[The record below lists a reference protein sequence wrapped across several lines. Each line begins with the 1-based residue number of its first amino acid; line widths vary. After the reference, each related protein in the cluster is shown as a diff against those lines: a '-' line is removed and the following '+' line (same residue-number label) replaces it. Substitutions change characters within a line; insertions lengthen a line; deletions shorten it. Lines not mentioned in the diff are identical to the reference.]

1 MNENMVR
8 ISNVSKSYGQQ
19 LALDQ
24 VTIPIKRGQI
34 CGLVGENGAGKTTLL
49 RILCGLSIPTEG
61 EIEVSKNL
69 KIGSLIEAPA
79 LYQNL
84 SAYDNLKYLGLQL
97 GLDQL
102 NSRVEEVLDI
112 IGLATVSK
120 KKKSKN
126 FSLGMRQRL
135 AIGMAILDQ
144 PDFLILDEP
153 INGLDPSG
161 IKEVR
166 KLLLKLKEKQGM
178 TVLISS
184 HLLSELEQ
192 IADYF
197 VMMSKGKVLEILE
210 QDQLSHKMKKNIYL
224 ATNDN
229 LRMQDVLEEKNIDYQ
244 VDKDYL
250 VLHLKDKPMTIL
262 PSTTLADIMTRDVR
276 CVPPETP
283 LREASLLMAN
293 ERISSLLIGTPDAP
307 LGIVTET
314 NILRAVH
321 VALPPETAVR
331 NIMSQPL
338 VTAPADLDLL
348 GARHLVEK
356 HHIRHLLVVAAEG
369 QVVGMVS
376 ESDFRVHLGGMVF
389 RHLRTLEGVMD
400 RDMPRLPPGATL
412 SEGIAAMLG
421 ATADYLIVAE
431 HGRAAG
437 IVTERDIP
445 RLLATHADPQTIQ
458 LGEVMSTP
466 LHTIVSA
473 TSVEQLHD
481 LLAAAN
487 VSLSVQDVAQLDAAS
502 AEA

>member
-120 KKKSKN
+120 KKKAKN

-210 QDQLSHKMKKNIYL
+210 QDHLSHKMKKNIYL

-229 LRMQDVLEEKNIDYQ
+229 LRLQDVLEEKNIDYQ

-250 VLHLKDKPMTIL
+250 VLHLKDKPMTI
-262 PSTTLADIMTRDVR
+262 IQM
-276 CVPPETP
+276 
-283 LREASLLMAN
+283 
-293 ERISSLLIGTPDAP
+293 
-307 LGIVTET
+307 
-314 NILRAVH
+314 
-321 VALPPETAVR
+321 
-331 NIMSQPL
+331 
-338 VTAPADLDLL
+338 
-348 GARHLVEK
+348 
-356 HHIRHLLVVAAEG
+356 VV
-369 QVVGMVS
+369 
-376 ESDFRVHLGGMVF
+376 D
-389 RHLRTLEGVMD
+389 
-400 RDMPRLPPGATL
+400 
-412 SEGIAAMLG
+412 
-421 ATADYLIVAE
+421 
-431 HGRAAG
+431 
-437 IVTERDIP
+437 
-445 RLLATHADPQTIQ
+445 
-458 LGEVMSTP
+458 
-466 LHTIVSA
+466 
-473 TSVEQLHD
+473 
-481 LLAAAN
+481 
-487 VSLSVQDVAQLDAAS
+487 AQLEVQEIFYQKFHFEDYYL
-502 AEA
+502 EQIGGEK

>member
-8 ISNVSKSYGQQ
+8 IANVSKSYGQQ
-19 LALDQ
+19 LALNQ
-24 VTIPIKRGQI
+24 VSIPIKKGQI

-49 RILCGLSIPTEG
+49 RILCGLSFPTEG

-120 KKKSKN
+120 KKKAKN

-161 IKEVR
+161 IKEIR
-166 KLLLKLKEKQGM
+166 KLLLELKEKQGM

-210 QDQLSHKMKKNIYL
+210 QDHLSNKMEKSIYL

-229 LRMQDVLEEKNIDYQ
+229 LRMQDVLEEEGVNYR

-250 VLHLKDKPMTIL
+250 VLDGENEPMAI
-262 PSTTLADIMTRDVR
+262 IQMV
-276 CVPPETP
+276 
-283 LREASLLMAN
+283 
-293 ERISSLLIGTPDAP
+293 
-307 LGIVTET
+307 
-314 NILRAVH
+314 LRAHLEVH
-321 VALPPETAVR
+321 EIFYQKLHFEDYYLEQ
-331 NIMSQPL
+331 I
-338 VTAPADLDLL
+338 
-348 GARHLVEK
+348 GGEK
-356 HHIRHLLVVAAEG
+356 
-369 QVVGMVS
+369 
-376 ESDFRVHLGGMVF
+376 
-389 RHLRTLEGVMD
+389 
-400 RDMPRLPPGATL
+400 
-412 SEGIAAMLG
+412 
-421 ATADYLIVAE
+421 
-431 HGRAAG
+431 
-437 IVTERDIP
+437 
-445 RLLATHADPQTIQ
+445 
-458 LGEVMSTP
+458 
-466 LHTIVSA
+466 
-473 TSVEQLHD
+473 
-481 LLAAAN
+481 
-487 VSLSVQDVAQLDAAS
+487 
-502 AEA
+502 

>member
-1 MNENMVR
+1 MNDDMVR

-19 LALDQ
+19 RALDQ

-49 RILCGLSIPTEG
+49 RILCGLSISTEG

-97 GLDQL
+97 GLDHL
-102 NSRVEEVLDI
+102 NSRVDEVLDI

-210 QDQLSHKMKKNIYL
+210 QDNLSHKMKKNIYL

-229 LRMQDVLEEKNIDYQ
+229 LRMQDVLEEKNIDFQ

-250 VLHLKDKPMTIL
+250 VLHLEDKPMTI
-262 PSTTLADIMTRDVR
+262 IQM
-276 CVPPETP
+276 
-283 LREASLLMAN
+283 
-293 ERISSLLIGTPDAP
+293 
-307 LGIVTET
+307 
-314 NILRAVH
+314 
-321 VALPPETAVR
+321 
-331 NIMSQPL
+331 
-338 VTAPADLDLL
+338 
-348 GARHLVEK
+348 
-356 HHIRHLLVVAAEG
+356 VV
-369 QVVGMVS
+369 
-376 ESDFRVHLGGMVF
+376 D
-389 RHLRTLEGVMD
+389 
-400 RDMPRLPPGATL
+400 
-412 SEGIAAMLG
+412 
-421 ATADYLIVAE
+421 
-431 HGRAAG
+431 
-437 IVTERDIP
+437 
-445 RLLATHADPQTIQ
+445 
-458 LGEVMSTP
+458 
-466 LHTIVSA
+466 
-473 TSVEQLHD
+473 
-481 LLAAAN
+481 
-487 VSLSVQDVAQLDAAS
+487 AQLEVQEIFYQKFHFEDYYL
-502 AEA
+502 EQIGGEK

>member
-178 TVLISS
+178 TVLIAS

-250 VLHLKDKPMTIL
+250 VLHLKDKPMTI
-262 PSTTLADIMTRDVR
+262 IQM
-276 CVPPETP
+276 
-283 LREASLLMAN
+283 
-293 ERISSLLIGTPDAP
+293 
-307 LGIVTET
+307 
-314 NILRAVH
+314 
-321 VALPPETAVR
+321 
-331 NIMSQPL
+331 
-338 VTAPADLDLL
+338 
-348 GARHLVEK
+348 
-356 HHIRHLLVVAAEG
+356 VV
-369 QVVGMVS
+369 
-376 ESDFRVHLGGMVF
+376 D
-389 RHLRTLEGVMD
+389 
-400 RDMPRLPPGATL
+400 
-412 SEGIAAMLG
+412 
-421 ATADYLIVAE
+421 
-431 HGRAAG
+431 
-437 IVTERDIP
+437 
-445 RLLATHADPQTIQ
+445 
-458 LGEVMSTP
+458 
-466 LHTIVSA
+466 
-473 TSVEQLHD
+473 
-481 LLAAAN
+481 
-487 VSLSVQDVAQLDAAS
+487 AQLEVQEIFYQKFHFEDYYL
-502 AEA
+502 EQIGGEK

>member
-1 MNENMVR
+1 MNDDMVR

-19 LALDQ
+19 RALDQ
-24 VTIPIKRGQI
+24 VTIPVKKGQI

-49 RILCGLSIPTEG
+49 RILCGLSFPSEG

-97 GLDQL
+97 GLEHL
-102 NSRVEEVLDI
+102 NSRVDEVLDI

-166 KLLLKLKEKQGM
+166 KLLLELKEKQDM

-197 VMMSKGKVLEILE
+197 VMMSKGRVLEILE
-210 QDQLSHKMKKNIYL
+210 QDYLAHKMKKNIYL

-229 LRMQDVLEEKNIDYQ
+229 LRMQDVLEEKNIDFQ

-250 VLHLKDKPMTIL
+250 VLHLEDKPMTI
-262 PSTTLADIMTRDVR
+262 IQM
-276 CVPPETP
+276 
-283 LREASLLMAN
+283 
-293 ERISSLLIGTPDAP
+293 
-307 LGIVTET
+307 
-314 NILRAVH
+314 
-321 VALPPETAVR
+321 
-331 NIMSQPL
+331 
-338 VTAPADLDLL
+338 
-348 GARHLVEK
+348 
-356 HHIRHLLVVAAEG
+356 VV
-369 QVVGMVS
+369 
-376 ESDFRVHLGGMVF
+376 D
-389 RHLRTLEGVMD
+389 
-400 RDMPRLPPGATL
+400 
-412 SEGIAAMLG
+412 
-421 ATADYLIVAE
+421 
-431 HGRAAG
+431 
-437 IVTERDIP
+437 
-445 RLLATHADPQTIQ
+445 
-458 LGEVMSTP
+458 
-466 LHTIVSA
+466 
-473 TSVEQLHD
+473 
-481 LLAAAN
+481 
-487 VSLSVQDVAQLDAAS
+487 AQLEVQEIFYQKFHFEDYYL
-502 AEA
+502 EQIGGEK

>member
-97 GLDQL
+97 GLDHL
-102 NSRVEEVLDI
+102 NSRVDEVLDV

-250 VLHLKDKPMTIL
+250 VLHLKDKPMTI
-262 PSTTLADIMTRDVR
+262 IQM
-276 CVPPETP
+276 
-283 LREASLLMAN
+283 
-293 ERISSLLIGTPDAP
+293 
-307 LGIVTET
+307 
-314 NILRAVH
+314 
-321 VALPPETAVR
+321 
-331 NIMSQPL
+331 
-338 VTAPADLDLL
+338 
-348 GARHLVEK
+348 
-356 HHIRHLLVVAAEG
+356 VV
-369 QVVGMVS
+369 
-376 ESDFRVHLGGMVF
+376 D
-389 RHLRTLEGVMD
+389 
-400 RDMPRLPPGATL
+400 
-412 SEGIAAMLG
+412 
-421 ATADYLIVAE
+421 
-431 HGRAAG
+431 
-437 IVTERDIP
+437 
-445 RLLATHADPQTIQ
+445 
-458 LGEVMSTP
+458 
-466 LHTIVSA
+466 
-473 TSVEQLHD
+473 
-481 LLAAAN
+481 
-487 VSLSVQDVAQLDAAS
+487 AQLEVQEIFYQKFHFEDYYL
-502 AEA
+502 EQIGGEK

>member
-1 MNENMVR
+1 MNDDMVR

-19 LALDQ
+19 RALDQ

-49 RILCGLSIPTEG
+49 RILCGLSFPTEG

-166 KLLLKLKEKQGM
+166 ELLLKLKEKQGM

-210 QDQLSHKMKKNIYL
+210 QDHLSHKMKKNIYL

-229 LRMQDVLEEKNIDYQ
+229 LRMQDVLEEQNIDYQ

-250 VLHLKDKPMTIL
+250 VLHLEDKPMTI
-262 PSTTLADIMTRDVR
+262 IQM
-276 CVPPETP
+276 
-283 LREASLLMAN
+283 
-293 ERISSLLIGTPDAP
+293 
-307 LGIVTET
+307 
-314 NILRAVH
+314 
-321 VALPPETAVR
+321 
-331 NIMSQPL
+331 
-338 VTAPADLDLL
+338 
-348 GARHLVEK
+348 
-356 HHIRHLLVVAAEG
+356 VV
-369 QVVGMVS
+369 
-376 ESDFRVHLGGMVF
+376 D
-389 RHLRTLEGVMD
+389 
-400 RDMPRLPPGATL
+400 
-412 SEGIAAMLG
+412 
-421 ATADYLIVAE
+421 
-431 HGRAAG
+431 
-437 IVTERDIP
+437 
-445 RLLATHADPQTIQ
+445 
-458 LGEVMSTP
+458 
-466 LHTIVSA
+466 
-473 TSVEQLHD
+473 
-481 LLAAAN
+481 
-487 VSLSVQDVAQLDAAS
+487 AQLEVQEIFYQKFHFEDYYL
-502 AEA
+502 EQIGGEK

>member
-1 MNENMVR
+1 MNDDMVR

-19 LALDQ
+19 RALDQ
-24 VTIPIKRGQI
+24 VTIPVKKGQI

-79 LYQNL
+79 LYKNL

-97 GLDQL
+97 GLDHL
-102 NSRVEEVLDI
+102 NSRVDEVLDI

-166 KLLLKLKEKQGM
+166 KLLLELKEKQGM

-197 VMMSKGKVLEILE
+197 VMMSKGRVLEILE
-210 QDQLSHKMKKNIYL
+210 QDHLAHKMKKNIYL

-229 LRMQDVLEEKNIDYQ
+229 LRMQDVLEEKNIDFH

-250 VLHLKDKPMTIL
+250 VLHLEDKPMTI
-262 PSTTLADIMTRDVR
+262 IQM
-276 CVPPETP
+276 
-283 LREASLLMAN
+283 
-293 ERISSLLIGTPDAP
+293 
-307 LGIVTET
+307 
-314 NILRAVH
+314 
-321 VALPPETAVR
+321 
-331 NIMSQPL
+331 
-338 VTAPADLDLL
+338 
-348 GARHLVEK
+348 
-356 HHIRHLLVVAAEG
+356 VV
-369 QVVGMVS
+369 
-376 ESDFRVHLGGMVF
+376 D
-389 RHLRTLEGVMD
+389 
-400 RDMPRLPPGATL
+400 
-412 SEGIAAMLG
+412 
-421 ATADYLIVAE
+421 
-431 HGRAAG
+431 
-437 IVTERDIP
+437 
-445 RLLATHADPQTIQ
+445 
-458 LGEVMSTP
+458 
-466 LHTIVSA
+466 
-473 TSVEQLHD
+473 
-481 LLAAAN
+481 
-487 VSLSVQDVAQLDAAS
+487 AQLEVQEIFYQKFHFEDYYL
-502 AEA
+502 EQIGGEK

>member
-1 MNENMVR
+1 MNDDMVR

-19 LALDQ
+19 RALDQ

-49 RILCGLSIPTEG
+49 RILCGLSISTEG

-97 GLDQL
+97 GLDHL
-102 NSRVEEVLDI
+102 NSRVDEVLDI

-166 KLLLKLKEKQGM
+166 KLLLELKEKQGM

-197 VMMSKGKVLEILE
+197 VMMSKGRVLEILE
-210 QDQLSHKMKKNIYL
+210 QDHLAHKMKKNIYL

-229 LRMQDVLEEKNIDYQ
+229 LRMQDVLEEKNIDFH

-250 VLHLKDKPMTIL
+250 VLHLEDKPMTI
-262 PSTTLADIMTRDVR
+262 IQM
-276 CVPPETP
+276 
-283 LREASLLMAN
+283 
-293 ERISSLLIGTPDAP
+293 
-307 LGIVTET
+307 
-314 NILRAVH
+314 
-321 VALPPETAVR
+321 
-331 NIMSQPL
+331 
-338 VTAPADLDLL
+338 
-348 GARHLVEK
+348 
-356 HHIRHLLVVAAEG
+356 VV
-369 QVVGMVS
+369 
-376 ESDFRVHLGGMVF
+376 D
-389 RHLRTLEGVMD
+389 
-400 RDMPRLPPGATL
+400 
-412 SEGIAAMLG
+412 
-421 ATADYLIVAE
+421 
-431 HGRAAG
+431 
-437 IVTERDIP
+437 
-445 RLLATHADPQTIQ
+445 
-458 LGEVMSTP
+458 
-466 LHTIVSA
+466 
-473 TSVEQLHD
+473 
-481 LLAAAN
+481 
-487 VSLSVQDVAQLDAAS
+487 AQLEVQEIFYHKFHFEDYYL
-502 AEA
+502 EQIGGEK

>member
-8 ISNVSKSYGQQ
+8 IANVSKSYGQQ
-19 LALDQ
+19 LALNQ
-24 VTIPIKRGQI
+24 VSIPIKKGQI

-49 RILCGLSIPTEG
+49 RILCGLSFPTEG

-84 SAYDNLKYLGLQL
+84 SAFDNLKYLGLQL

-120 KKKSKN
+120 KKKAKN

-161 IKEVR
+161 IKEIR
-166 KLLLKLKEKQGM
+166 KLLLELKEKQGM

-210 QDQLSHKMKKNIYL
+210 QDHLSNKMEKSIYL

-229 LRMQDVLEEKNIDYQ
+229 LRMQDVLEEEGVNYR

-250 VLHLKDKPMTIL
+250 VLDGEKEPMAI
-262 PSTTLADIMTRDVR
+262 IQMV
-276 CVPPETP
+276 
-283 LREASLLMAN
+283 
-293 ERISSLLIGTPDAP
+293 
-307 LGIVTET
+307 
-314 NILRAVH
+314 LRAHLEVH
-321 VALPPETAVR
+321 EIFYQKLHFEDYYLEQ
-331 NIMSQPL
+331 I
-338 VTAPADLDLL
+338 
-348 GARHLVEK
+348 GGEK
-356 HHIRHLLVVAAEG
+356 
-369 QVVGMVS
+369 
-376 ESDFRVHLGGMVF
+376 
-389 RHLRTLEGVMD
+389 
-400 RDMPRLPPGATL
+400 
-412 SEGIAAMLG
+412 
-421 ATADYLIVAE
+421 
-431 HGRAAG
+431 
-437 IVTERDIP
+437 
-445 RLLATHADPQTIQ
+445 
-458 LGEVMSTP
+458 
-466 LHTIVSA
+466 
-473 TSVEQLHD
+473 
-481 LLAAAN
+481 
-487 VSLSVQDVAQLDAAS
+487 
-502 AEA
+502 

>member
-8 ISNVSKSYGQQ
+8 IANVSKSYGQQ
-19 LALDQ
+19 LALNQ
-24 VTIPIKRGQI
+24 VSIPIKKGQI

-49 RILCGLSIPTEG
+49 RILCGLSFPTEG

-84 SAYDNLKYLGLQL
+84 SAFDNLKYLGLQL

-120 KKKSKN
+120 KKKAKN

-161 IKEVR
+161 IKEIR
-166 KLLLKLKEKQGM
+166 KLLLELKEKQGM

-210 QDQLSHKMKKNIYL
+210 QDHLSNKMEKSIYL

-229 LRMQDVLEEKNIDYQ
+229 LRMQDVLEEEGVNYR

-250 VLHLKDKPMTIL
+250 VLDGENEPMAI
-262 PSTTLADIMTRDVR
+262 IQMV
-276 CVPPETP
+276 
-283 LREASLLMAN
+283 
-293 ERISSLLIGTPDAP
+293 
-307 LGIVTET
+307 
-314 NILRAVH
+314 LRAHLEVH
-321 VALPPETAVR
+321 EIFYQKLHFEDYYLEQ
-331 NIMSQPL
+331 I
-338 VTAPADLDLL
+338 
-348 GARHLVEK
+348 
-356 HHIRHLLVVAAEG
+356 
-369 QVVGMVS
+369 
-376 ESDFRVHLGGMVF
+376 GGK
-389 RHLRTLEGVMD
+389 
-400 RDMPRLPPGATL
+400 
-412 SEGIAAMLG
+412 
-421 ATADYLIVAE
+421 
-431 HGRAAG
+431 
-437 IVTERDIP
+437 
-445 RLLATHADPQTIQ
+445 
-458 LGEVMSTP
+458 
-466 LHTIVSA
+466 
-473 TSVEQLHD
+473 
-481 LLAAAN
+481 N
-487 VSLSVQDVAQLDAAS
+487 
-502 AEA
+502 

>member
-1 MNENMVR
+1 MAALPSQGGIKMNNDMVR

-19 LALDQ
+19 RALDQ
-24 VTIPIKRGQI
+24 VTIPVKKGQI

-79 LYQNL
+79 LYKNL

-97 GLDQL
+97 GLDHL
-102 NSRVEEVLDI
+102 NSRVDEVLDI

-166 KLLLKLKEKQGM
+166 KLLLELKEKQGM

-197 VMMSKGKVLEILE
+197 VMMSKGRVLEILE
-210 QDQLSHKMKKNIYL
+210 QDHLAHKMKKNIYL

-229 LRMQDVLEEKNIDYQ
+229 LRMQDVLEEKNIDFH

-250 VLHLKDKPMTIL
+250 VLHLEDKPMTI
-262 PSTTLADIMTRDVR
+262 IQM
-276 CVPPETP
+276 
-283 LREASLLMAN
+283 
-293 ERISSLLIGTPDAP
+293 
-307 LGIVTET
+307 
-314 NILRAVH
+314 
-321 VALPPETAVR
+321 
-331 NIMSQPL
+331 
-338 VTAPADLDLL
+338 
-348 GARHLVEK
+348 
-356 HHIRHLLVVAAEG
+356 VV
-369 QVVGMVS
+369 
-376 ESDFRVHLGGMVF
+376 D
-389 RHLRTLEGVMD
+389 
-400 RDMPRLPPGATL
+400 
-412 SEGIAAMLG
+412 
-421 ATADYLIVAE
+421 
-431 HGRAAG
+431 
-437 IVTERDIP
+437 
-445 RLLATHADPQTIQ
+445 
-458 LGEVMSTP
+458 
-466 LHTIVSA
+466 
-473 TSVEQLHD
+473 
-481 LLAAAN
+481 
-487 VSLSVQDVAQLDAAS
+487 AQLEVQEIFYQKFHFEDYYL
-502 AEA
+502 EQIGGEK

>member
-229 LRMQDVLEEKNIDYQ
+229 LRMQDVLEEKNIDFH

-250 VLHLKDKPMTIL
+250 VLHLEDKPMTI
-262 PSTTLADIMTRDVR
+262 IQM
-276 CVPPETP
+276 
-283 LREASLLMAN
+283 
-293 ERISSLLIGTPDAP
+293 
-307 LGIVTET
+307 
-314 NILRAVH
+314 
-321 VALPPETAVR
+321 
-331 NIMSQPL
+331 
-338 VTAPADLDLL
+338 
-348 GARHLVEK
+348 
-356 HHIRHLLVVAAEG
+356 VV
-369 QVVGMVS
+369 
-376 ESDFRVHLGGMVF
+376 D
-389 RHLRTLEGVMD
+389 
-400 RDMPRLPPGATL
+400 
-412 SEGIAAMLG
+412 
-421 ATADYLIVAE
+421 
-431 HGRAAG
+431 
-437 IVTERDIP
+437 
-445 RLLATHADPQTIQ
+445 
-458 LGEVMSTP
+458 
-466 LHTIVSA
+466 
-473 TSVEQLHD
+473 
-481 LLAAAN
+481 
-487 VSLSVQDVAQLDAAS
+487 AQLEVQEIFYQKFHFEDYYL
-502 AEA
+502 EQIGGEK

>member
-1 MNENMVR
+1 MNDDMVR

-19 LALDQ
+19 RALDQ

-210 QDQLSHKMKKNIYL
+210 QDHLSHKMKKNIYL

-229 LRMQDVLEEKNIDYQ
+229 LRMQDVLEEQNIDYQ

-250 VLHLKDKPMTIL
+250 VLHLEDKPMTI
-262 PSTTLADIMTRDVR
+262 IQM
-276 CVPPETP
+276 
-283 LREASLLMAN
+283 
-293 ERISSLLIGTPDAP
+293 
-307 LGIVTET
+307 
-314 NILRAVH
+314 
-321 VALPPETAVR
+321 
-331 NIMSQPL
+331 
-338 VTAPADLDLL
+338 
-348 GARHLVEK
+348 
-356 HHIRHLLVVAAEG
+356 VV
-369 QVVGMVS
+369 
-376 ESDFRVHLGGMVF
+376 D
-389 RHLRTLEGVMD
+389 
-400 RDMPRLPPGATL
+400 
-412 SEGIAAMLG
+412 
-421 ATADYLIVAE
+421 
-431 HGRAAG
+431 
-437 IVTERDIP
+437 
-445 RLLATHADPQTIQ
+445 
-458 LGEVMSTP
+458 
-466 LHTIVSA
+466 
-473 TSVEQLHD
+473 
-481 LLAAAN
+481 
-487 VSLSVQDVAQLDAAS
+487 AQLEVQEIFYQKFHFEDYYL
-502 AEA
+502 EQIGGEK